1 METTASTT
9 IKVETTIKAPVEKVW
24 HCWTVPRHITQWNQ
38 ASEDWHTPWAENDLR
53 VGGKFISRMEAK
65 DNSMGFDFSGTYTA
79 VQEQQ
84 QINYTLDDG
93 RKVQILFASKGPQ
106 TNVTEIFTA
115 DPTYPLEMQ
124 RAGWQAILDN
134 FKKYTEAAS

>member
-79 VQEQQ
+79 VQDQQ

-93 RKVQILFASKGPQ
+93 RNVLILFAPNGPQ
-106 TNVTEIFTA
+106 TTVTEIFTA
-115 DPTYPLEMQ
+115 DPTHPLEMQ
-124 RAGWQAILDN
+124 QAGWQAILDN
-134 FKKYTEAAS
+134 FKNYAEAAS